1 MGLSALAF
9 LNPWLLTALAALPL
23 IYWLLRTVP
32 PRPRQIEFPPTRIL
46 VGMENKEKTP
56 AKTPWWLLL
65 IRLLAAALVIF
76 ALAEP
81 VLNPQAQSP
90 IKGTG
95 PVVIAVDNGWASAGE
110 WDQRLAMVERLIDE
124 AEGDSRPVAVFGTA
138 ATTKAPVIKLE
149 APVDARATAAALQ
162 PQPFAPDRTGL
173 VSALTTALQTTG
185 AQSSSVVWLTDG
197 LDHDGKGA
205 QFGEALATAA
215 GDGRFAVVDVKA
227 GSEPLGLSA
236 SVGADG
242 KLAAKIIRAGGGGA
256 RAGIVHAYS
265 ARGQRLAET
274 PFNLAI
280 GETSATA
287 SIEMPLELRNQV
299 TRLEIAGTRSAG
311 SVNLLDQRSQ
321 WQRIGLISGEAQEQA
336 QPLLAPL
343 YYIQRAV
350 QPFSELIVPKEKNLV
365 SGTKTIIQDRASVLM
380 LADIGTIS
388 GEAAEQVT
396 KWVEKGGVLVRFAG
410 PRLEKGGD
418 DLLPVGLRAGG
429 RSLGGALSWST
440 PQPLAPF
447 DEESLFSGLT
457 VPADVSVRRQVLADP
472 ALLTPEVKV
481 WARLN
486 DGTPLVTATR
496 KGDGYLILFHITAN
510 SDWSNLPMSGLF
522 VEMLRRISEL
532 GTLTAAPASSEG
544 GTTTADTSSPQS
556 AAAPETLAPMQTLD
570 GFGSL
575 KPPPPTAQPLK
586 RSDADKTVA
595 SLDHP
600 PGYYGAGSAP
610 RAINVVTPKTSLTA
624 LPAPPNSAQR
634 LGYDQEGTTPLK
646 PALLLTALA
655 LLFADVVAVLL
666 LMGGLRALLRPAAQ
680 AAALVLAITISAP
693 QPARA
698 QDFDLPSRFTFP
710 GRIPAEKPIVTVPS
724 EVSPA
729 DRASVEATANVTFGY
744 VVTGDP
750 AVDQVSK
757 QGLSGLM
764 KVLRARTAVE
774 PGEPRGVDIVRD
786 EIAFYPV
793 LYWPVLDNAEPLP
806 EETLAKI
813 DAYMKQGGM
822 IIFDTRDYGNGLPT
836 GMAMAGER
844 GPALQRLIGRLDI
857 PRLEPVPEDHVLT
870 KSFYLLQSFPGRW
883 DGGQLWV
890 EAQDRS
896 EDGAEGEERRARQA
910 DGVSSIM
917 ITPNDLASAW
927 ALDDKGVPIYSVTP
941 GGERQREM
949 ALRTGINI
957 VMHAL
962 TGNYK
967 ADQVHVPALLERL
980 GQ

>member
-1 MGLSALAF
+1 
-9 LNPWLLTALAALPL
+9 
-23 IYWLLRTVP
+23 
-32 PRPRQIEFPPTRIL
+32 
-46 VGMENKEKTP
+46 
-56 AKTPWWLLL
+56 
-65 IRLLAAALVIF
+65 
-76 ALAEP
+76 
-81 VLNPQAQSP
+81 
-90 IKGTG
+90 
-95 PVVIAVDNGWASAGE
+95 
-110 WDQRLAMVERLIDE
+110 
-124 AEGDSRPVAVFGTA
+124 
-138 ATTKAPVIKLE
+138 
-149 APVDARATAAALQ
+149 
-162 PQPFAPDRTGL
+162 
-173 VSALTTALQTTG
+173 
-185 AQSSSVVWLTDG
+185 
-197 LDHDGKGA
+197 
-205 QFGEALATAA
+205 
-215 GDGRFAVVDVKA
+215 
-227 GSEPLGLSA
+227 
-236 SVGADG
+236 
-242 KLAAKIIRAGGGGA
+242 
-256 RAGIVHAYS
+256 
-265 ARGQRLAET
+265 
-274 PFNLAI
+274 
-280 GETSATA
+280 
-287 SIEMPLELRNQV
+287 
-299 TRLEIAGTRSAG
+299 
-311 SVNLLDQRSQ
+311 
-321 WQRIGLISGEAQEQA
+321 
-336 QPLLAPL
+336 
-343 YYIQRAV
+343 
-350 QPFSELIVPKEKNLV
+350 
-365 SGTKTIIQDRASVLM
+365 
-380 LADIGTIS
+380 
-388 GEAAEQVT
+388 
-396 KWVEKGGVLVRFAG
+396 
-410 PRLEKGGD
+410 
-418 DLLPVGLRAGG
+418 
-429 RSLGGALSWST
+429 
-440 PQPLAPF
+440 
-447 DEESLFSGLT
+447 
-457 VPADVSVRRQVLADP
+457 
-472 ALLTPEVKV
+472 
-481 WARLN
+481 
-486 DGTPLVTATR
+486 
-496 KGDGYLILFHITAN
+496 
-510 SDWSNLPMSGLF
+510 
-522 VEMLRRISEL
+522 
-532 GTLTAAPASSEG
+532 
-544 GTTTADTSSPQS
+544 
-556 AAAPETLAPMQTLD
+556 
-570 GFGSL
+570 
-575 KPPPPTAQPLK
+575 K
-586 RSDADKTVA
+586 RSDADKTIA

-610 RAINVVTPKTSLTA
+610 RAINVVTPKMSLAA

-646 PALLLTALA
+646 PAFLLTALA

-666 LMGGLRALLRPAAQ
+666 LMGGIRALLRPVAQ
-680 AAALVLAITISAP
+680 AAALVLAITFIAP

-698 QDFDLPSRFTFP
+698 QDFDLPSRFNFP
-710 GRIPAEKPIVTVPS
+710 GRMPAEKPIETVPS
-724 EVSPA
+724 DVSPS

-744 VVTGDP
+744 VITGDP

-793 LYWPVLDNAEPLP
+793 LYWPVLDNPEPLP

-927 ALDDKGVPIYSVTP
+927 ALDEKGVPIYSVTP